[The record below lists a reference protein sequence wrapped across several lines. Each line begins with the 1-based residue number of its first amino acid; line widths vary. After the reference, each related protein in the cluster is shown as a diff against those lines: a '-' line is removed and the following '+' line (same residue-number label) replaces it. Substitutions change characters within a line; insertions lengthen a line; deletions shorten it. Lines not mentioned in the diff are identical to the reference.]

1 MKPTIIRTTPTTS
14 TLMLPPLVLTP
25 QVRIAPTAIRI
36 RLRMIPMG
44 VFSPGLP
51 KGNVPTPALRLVRA
65 PVAQWKS
72 DGLLSRGSEVR
83 ILPGAFRSKVRSL
96 RDHDDFRRLAPSN
109 NAGAPRPRRSAA
121 ATNRAS
127 TPRHH
132 AQTDYSCGARK

>member
-51 KGNVPTPALRLVRA
+51 KGNVPTPALRLLCA

-83 ILPGAFRSKVRSL
+83 ILPGASPVKVRPL
-96 RDHDDFRRLAPSN
+96 RGHDDFRGFQFL
-109 NAGAPRPRRSAA
+109 
-121 ATNRAS
+121 
-127 TPRHH
+127 
-132 AQTDYSCGARK
+132 